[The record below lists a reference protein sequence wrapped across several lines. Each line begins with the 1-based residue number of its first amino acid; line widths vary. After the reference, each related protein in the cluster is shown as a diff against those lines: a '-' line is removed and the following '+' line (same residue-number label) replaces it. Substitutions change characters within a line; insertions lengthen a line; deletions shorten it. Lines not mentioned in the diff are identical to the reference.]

1 MCLTLLCVSLDSS
14 FLKPIP
20 HGVRGWIPIH
30 RAPVEAG
37 PGVGAM
43 GVMVIRES

>member
-1 MCLTLLCVSLDSS
+1 MCPTLLCVSLDSS

-20 HGVRGWIPIH
+20 HGVRGWIPN

-37 PGVGAM
+37 PGVGVM